1 MLKIYSLNTPSPQVW
16 QPGAET
22 ISNPTWIDLI
32 NPSDEEREH
41 AAGLLG
47 AKLPAR
53 DETSAIELSSRFS
66 SANSVLRLNI
76 PLFVRTDGTKGPMTP
91 LGFVLTPIMLASVRY
106 AESIS
111 FNQVGAVMSGA
122 DAPRSGTDVFIALM
136 EGMVDVAADRLE
148 DLGNKL
154 SNLSEQ
160 VFTDSR
166 EARSKLRRALLEVGL
181 MQRQVTQIRSAML
194 GVSRVIIYLC
204 DSAPA
209 WIDSQLHGRFRAI
222 QGDISSLSEFQQQ
235 LNDRLQFMLDAVL
248 GFINN
253 DQNDIMKVLTIVS
266 VVTVPPMI
274 LAGIWGM
281 NFKSIPEYDWPHGYA
296 FGLSMIVLSML
307 IPLIWF
313 KSKKWL

>member
-1 MLKIYSLNTPSPQVW
+1 MLKIYSLHTPSPQVW
-16 QPGAET
+16 QPGRET

-136 EGMVDVAADRLE
+136 EGIVDVAADRLE

-154 SNLSEQ
+154 SNLSER

-194 GVSRVIIYLC
+194 GVSRIIIYLC
-204 DSAPA
+204 DSTPA

>member
-1 MLKIYSLNTPSPQVW
+1 MLKIYSNNTPLPQVW
-16 QPGAET
+16 QPGRET
-22 ISNPTWIDLI
+22 IPNPNWIDLI
-32 NPSDEEREH
+32 NASDEEREH

-47 AKLPAR
+47 AKLPTR
-53 DETSAIELSSRFS
+53 DEVSAIELSGRFS

-76 PLFVRTDGTKGPMTP
+76 PLFVRTEGTKGPMTP
-91 LGFVLTPIMLASVRY
+91 LGFVLTPKMLASVRY
-106 AESIS
+106 AESVS
-111 FNQVGAVMSGA
+111 FNQVGALMTGP
-122 DAPRSGTDVFIALM
+122 DAPRSATDVLVALM
-136 EGMVDVAADRLE
+136 EGIVNVDADRLE

-154 SNLSEQ
+154 YNLSEQ
-160 VFTDSR
+160 VFTESR
-166 EARSKLRRALLEVGL
+166 EARTRLRRALLEVGL
-181 MQRQVTQIRSAML
+181 MQRQVTQIRSAIL
-194 GVSRVIIYLC
+194 GVSRVIVYLC
-204 DSAPA
+204 ESAPT
-209 WIDSQLHGRFRAI
+209 WIDSQLQGQFHAI
-222 QGDISSLSEFQQQ
+222 QADISSLSEFQQQ

-253 DQNDIMKVLTIVS
+253 DQNDIIKVLTIVS

-296 FGLSMIVLSML
+296 FGLTMIVLSML

>member
-1 MLKIYSLNTPSPQVW
+1 
-16 QPGAET
+16 
-22 ISNPTWIDLI
+22 
-32 NPSDEEREH
+32 
-41 AAGLLG
+41 
-47 AKLPAR
+47 
-53 DETSAIELSSRFS
+53 
-66 SANSVLRLNI
+66 
-76 PLFVRTDGTKGPMTP
+76 
-91 LGFVLTPIMLASVRY
+91 
-106 AESIS
+106 
-111 FNQVGAVMSGA
+111 MSGA
-122 DAPRSGTDVFIALM
+122 DALRSGTDVFIALI
-136 EGMVDVAADRLE
+136 EGIVDVAADRLE
-148 DLGNKL
+148 ELGNKL

-204 DSAPA
+204 DSAPP
-209 WIDSQLHGRFRAI
+209 WIDPQLHGRFRAI